1 MKSTLR
7 IAGMAEPAG
16 EITTSP
22 VGQAVFKAKTR
33 VAVSLDAA
41 RAAATPPIEV
51 KDIAGDDVLEIE
63 LDNGFRL
70 VTSWAQ
76 FQQRYPGQA
85 PRDAASG
92 ATMFPTTLSLGGPA
106 RGGVS
111 WLIKGL
117 RVVKVDVEPKFA
129 QTMLLAVA
137 ALEKH
142 LIPRPGLHR
151 VLKSPAG
158 ALEPVE
164 GEVKVAAQQP
174 MLVFLHGTAS
184 STKGS
189 FGALWPAAA
198 GEKAKPQAA
207 EVATVWQELSRRY
220 ADRIYAFE
228 HPTLTVSPIE
238 NAIALATQ
246 LPARADLH
254 LVSHSRGGLIG
265 ELLCRCGVAAGQE
278 PFAGEDLDV
287 FKSAAGSAEGDLKEA
302 REHQCKELNRLNT
315 LLKQKQFAITRFV
328 RVACPAR
335 GTTLASERLDTWLS
349 ILRHLVGLIS
359 GSEASPVYQFLSDLV
374 LLVARQRAKPEV
386 LPGLEAMMPASPLV
400 KVLNR
405 PNLEVSSDLSIIAGD
420 IEDRSALGR
429 LKLLLPDLFYGGDH
443 DLVVDTSSMFGGAR
457 RSKDAAR
464 FFFDQGPD
472 VCHFHYFRNPKT
484 ATRLLAGLAQAGD
497 GRQDFQ
503 PLDLTPREPSA
514 PAPPREGHPRPVVI
528 IVPGIMGTHLKV
540 NGDRIWMD
548 PFDLALGGMRKLGI
562 DAPDVVPDAPLGAV
576 YGDLIRYLARTHEV
590 IAFPY
595 DWRKSIRDEA
605 KRLAALVAD
614 MLELGHRARQPVQ
627 ILAHSMGGL
636 VTRAMFALFPD
647 LWTRLTQHP
656 DGRFVMLGTPN
667 GGSHTIPRLLVA
679 QEKTVRLLALM
690 DFTQTQSQLL
700 RVIARFPGVLEML
713 PSDPQHDLFAP
724 AFWTNL
730 LDQVGPRAGWVAP
743 PAPALEAARA
753 TRAWLDQNPP
763 QSDRILYVAGCAPET
778 PVALEVLTRAGARTE
793 VRFHGSREGDGRVP
807 WSTGVP
813 RNVRTWFMR
822 DVVHGDLAAHEPAF
836 PALLELLQTGTTA
849 RLAAT
854 APVVE
859 RGVERTFVMEP
870 DRVDLY
876 PDDEGLALAV
886 TGSRTRRRS
895 RVKRAK
901 TRVTIAHGDLAYAR
915 YPILVGHY
923 IGDGLVS
930 AESYLDRALGG
941 RLRTRQSLD
950 LYPGPLQTA
959 EVLLGSEGQRHP
971 AGAIVMGLGWA
982 GKLTPNALLGTTAQA
997 VRRYALALAERQ
1009 AEQGSA
1015 NTGVPVSV
1023 RLSALLVGSGAGAL
1037 TVQDSVLSLL
1047 RGVRRAIRI
1056 LEERKLLA
1064 RMTIDEVEFVELFE
1078 DRAIEAA
1085 RALDGVAHD
1094 RDLDEDFTCETRLRR
1109 LGGGRRRAAFEEPAG
1124 WWHRLQIT
1132 SQNNGSLKFVA
1143 MTQKARAELS
1153 LVPIQRA
1160 LVDTFIVEAMRDTT
1174 ARYEV
1179 ARTLFEQLLPNDL
1192 KEQATNREAV
1202 VLVLDEGA
1210 AAYPWELL
1218 EDRIS
1223 PDREPLSIQAGVIR
1237 QLETR
1242 EFRPHVVPT
1251 TRKGALVIGDPD
1263 ATGEVALPGAEGEAR
1278 MVVDSLRRNGYEVT
1292 ECIRNRAPAIA
1303 EALHAESYRI
1313 LHLAGH
1319 GVHEYPLGAGIE
1331 SCALCKQPVSGGSQL
1346 VSGMIIGKGILL
1358 TPADV
1363 EQMRRVPDLVF
1374 INCCH
1379 LGRVDSTPE
1388 TQATKLPAW
1397 NRLAANLAAQFI
1409 RMGVKVVVA
1418 AGWAV
1423 DDQAAGT
1430 FARRFYD
1437 ELMAGV
1443 PFGRAVLEARR
1454 EAYRRH
1460 PGVNTWGAY
1469 QCYGDPEFRL
1479 ATEDD
1484 GAAAEPAEEKFHA
1497 ATEVCVRLQELE
1509 ARAAHAAAED
1519 LERLSRRLDTLA
1531 EVALRDWAD
1540 SAEVLAALGS
1550 ASAGLGRFEQAVRCT
1565 QRALVCEGARL
1576 DLECVEQMYD
1586 HQTRWAVQCARQ
1598 PKRKGDTRLKPHQLI
1613 GEAIEGIERLLR
1625 FGETNA
1631 RLILL
1636 AKAHK
1641 RMACISTGQRRKAA
1655 LSKMRDCS
1663 ARAVRNTRAQGR
1675 LPNRPSC
1682 VFGVR

>member
-1 MKSTLR
+1 
-7 IAGMAEPAG
+7 
-16 EITTSP
+16 
-22 VGQAVFKAKTR
+22 
-33 VAVSLDAA
+33 
-41 RAAATPPIEV
+41 
-51 KDIAGDDVLEIE
+51 
-63 LDNGFRL
+63 
-70 VTSWAQ
+70 
-76 FQQRYPGQA
+76 
-85 PRDAASG
+85 
-92 ATMFPTTLSLGGPA
+92 
-106 RGGVS
+106 
-111 WLIKGL
+111 
-117 RVVKVDVEPKFA
+117 
-129 QTMLLAVA
+129 
-137 ALEKH
+137 
-142 LIPRPGLHR
+142 
-151 VLKSPAG
+151 
-158 ALEPVE
+158 
-164 GEVKVAAQQP
+164 
-174 MLVFLHGTAS
+174 
-184 STKGS
+184 
-189 FGALWPAAA
+189 
-198 GEKAKPQAA
+198 
-207 EVATVWQELSRRY
+207 
-220 ADRIYAFE
+220 
-228 HPTLTVSPIE
+228 
-238 NAIALATQ
+238 
-246 LPARADLH
+246 
-254 LVSHSRGGLIG
+254 
-265 ELLCRCGVAAGQE
+265 
-278 PFAGEDLDV
+278 
-287 FKSAAGSAEGDLKEA
+287 
-302 REHQCKELNRLNT
+302 
-315 LLKQKQFAITRFV
+315 
-328 RVACPAR
+328 
-335 GTTLASERLDTWLS
+335 TWLS

-359 GSEASPVYQFLSDLV
+359 GSEASPVYQFLSDLL

-386 LPGLEAMMPASPLV
+386 LPGLEAMTPASPLV

-405 PNLEVSSDLSIIAGD
+405 PNLEVSSDLSVIAGD

-429 LKLLLPDLFYGGDH
+429 LKLLMPDLFYGGDH

-464 FFFDQGPD
+464 FFFDQGPE
-472 VCHFHYFRNPKT
+472 VCHFHYFRNSKT
-484 ATRLLAGLAQAGD
+484 ATRLLAGLTQAGD

-503 PLDLTPREPSA
+503 PLDLTPREPSP

-548 PFDLALGGMRKLGI
+548 PFDLAVGGMRKLGI
-562 DAPDVVPDAPLGAV
+562 DAPNVAPDALMGSV
-576 YGDLIRYLARTHEV
+576 YGDIMRYLARTHEV

-614 MLELGHRARQPVQ
+614 TLEQEHRTRQPVQ

-647 LWTRLTQHP
+647 LWARLTQHP

-667 GGSHTIPRLLVA
+667 GGSYTIPRLLVA
-679 QEKTVRLLALM
+679 QEKTVRLLALV

-700 RVIARFPGVLEML
+700 QIISGFPGVLEML
-713 PSDPQHDLFAP
+713 PPDPQHDLFAP

-730 LDQVGPRAGWVAP
+730 LAQVGPQAGWVAP
-743 PAPALEAARA
+743 PPQALEAARA

-778 PVALEVLTRAGARTE
+778 PVALEVVTRAGERTE
-793 VRFHGSREGDGRVP
+793 VRFHGSAAGDGRVP

-822 DVVHGDLAAHEPAF
+822 DVAHGDLAAHEPAF
-836 PALLELLQTGTTA
+836 PALLELLLTGTTA

-859 RGVERTFVMEP
+859 RGVESTFVMEP

-876 PDDEGLALAV
+876 PDNEGLALAV
-886 TGSRTRRRS
+886 TGSRPRRRS
-895 RVKRAK
+895 RAKRAK

-930 AESYLDRALGG
+930 AEAYLDRALGG

-971 AGAIVMGLGWA
+971 AGAVVMGLGWA
-982 GKLTPNALLGTTAQA
+982 GKLTPNALLATTAQA

-1064 RMTIDEVEFVELFE
+1064 RMTIDEVEFVEVFE

-1085 RALDGVAHD
+1085 RALDGVARD
-1094 RDLDEDFTCETRLRR
+1094 RDLDEDFTCETKLRR
-1109 LGGGRRRAAFEEPAG
+1109 LDGGRRRAAFEEPAG

-1132 SQNNGSLKFVA
+1132 SQNDGSLKFVA
-1143 MTQKARAELS
+1143 MTQRARAEQS

-1160 LVDTFIVEAMRDTT
+1160 LVDTFIVEAMRDTS
-1174 ARYEV
+1174 ARYQV

-1192 KEQATNREAV
+1192 KEQATNREDV

-1223 PDREPLSIQAGVIR
+1223 PDREPLSVQAGVIR

-1263 ATGEVALPGAEGEAR
+1263 ATGEVALPGAEAEAH

-1319 GVHEYPLGAGIE
+1319 GVHQYPLRAGIE
-1331 SCALCKQPVSGGSQL
+1331 SCALCKQPVPGGPQL
-1346 VSGMIIGKGILL
+1346 VSGMIIGKGIVL

-1363 EQMRRVPDLVF
+1363 DQMRRVPDLVF

-1379 LGRVDSTPE
+1379 LGRVDPTPE
-1388 TQATKLPAW
+1388 ARAADLPAW
-1397 NRLAANLAAQFI
+1397 NQLAANLAAQFI

-1479 ATEDD
+1479 ATEND
-1484 GAAAEPAEEKFHA
+1484 GAAAEPAQEKFHA
-1497 ATEVCVRLQELE
+1497 ATEVCVRLEEL
-1509 ARAAHAAAED
+1509 AAMAANAAAD
-1519 LERLSRRLDTLA
+1519 DFTRLTQRLDTLA

-1540 SAEVLAALGS
+1540 SAEVLAALAA
-1550 ASAGLGRFEQAVRCT
+1550 ASAELGRFEQAVQCI
-1565 QRALVCEGARL
+1565 QRALVCEGAHL
-1576 DLECVEQMYD
+1576 DLQSVEQMYE

-1598 PKRKGDTRLKPHQLI
+1598 SKRRGDSKASPYQLI
-1613 GEAIEGIERLLR
+1613 EEAIEGIERLLC
-1625 FGETNA
+1625 FGETSN
-1631 RLILL
+1631 RLSLL
-1636 AKAHK
+1636 ANAHK
-1641 RMACISTGQRRKAA
+1641 RLACISTGQRRKAA
-1655 LSKMRDCS
+1655 LSKMRGCF
-1663 ARAVRNTRAQGR
+1663 ARAVRNTGAEGR
-1675 LPNRPSC
+1675 LPKSKDEFNLAVAKLLCATGANNPREGRS
-1682 VFGVR
+1682 G